1 VAASRAP
8 SPANALVHVQILAFN
23 DFHGNLEAPTGS
35 NGMVGAL
42 QAGGA
47 AYLAAHV
54 RRLRAE
60 NPSTVV
66 VSAGDLTGASPLLS
80 SLLEDEPTVIVMNR
94 IGLDFEGLGNHD
106 FDRGLPAL
114 ARLQKAA
121 KFQYLAANVDVT
133 ATHKAVFPPFA
144 IREFSGAR
152 VAFIG
157 VTLEGTPG
165 VTVPSAVDGLS
176 FSNEVT
182 TVNALVPELRK
193 QGVSAIVLLIHQG
206 ATQARGGTYDACDG
220 LSGDLLPIVAGLS
233 PAIDVI
239 VSGHTH
245 QAYDCAIGGRLV
257 TSAMSYGRLLTK
269 IDLTIDP
276 SSRRVTEKH
285 ARNVPVTHDLA
296 PDPEVARL
304 VATYKER
311 AAPIA
316 GRTVGYLKADAVSSP
331 THTKSPSCETSLGDL
346 IADAQLA
353 ATSDPSRGG
362 AEVALMNPG
371 GIRGDLLAKGPGK
384 QDSVITFGEAFE
396 VQPFGNQLVTMT
408 LRGDQLRAV
417 LEAQFV
423 RTELRILQISSGSG
437 YRYTYDRTAKKGT
450 LDAASIRIH
459 GAPLDPAKSYRVT
472 VNSFLAA
479 GGDGFAV
486 LKEGTARVTGVP
498 DLEALT
504 TYLGKASSAAA
515 PLDPARAVG
524 RVDGD
529 GCAF

>member
-1 VAASRAP
+1 
-8 SPANALVHVQILAFN
+8 
-23 DFHGNLEAPTGS
+23 
-35 NGMVGAL
+35 
-42 QAGGA
+42 
-47 AYLAAHV
+47 
-54 RRLRAE
+54 
-60 NPSTVV
+60 
-66 VSAGDLTGASPLLS
+66 
-80 SLLEDEPTVIVMNR
+80 
-94 IGLDFEGLGNHD
+94 
-106 FDRGLPAL
+106 
-114 ARLQKAA
+114 
-121 KFQYLAANVDVT
+121 
-133 ATHKAVFPPFA
+133 
-144 IREFSGAR
+144 
-152 VAFIG
+152 
-157 VTLEGTPG
+157 
-165 VTVPSAVDGLS
+165 
-176 FSNEVT
+176 
-182 TVNALVPELRK
+182 
-193 QGVSAIVLLIHQG
+193 
-206 ATQARGGTYDACDG
+206 
-220 LSGDLLPIVAGLS
+220 LLPIVAGLS